1 MTPISSCINSSGLP
15 HFSKR
20 ELLVGD
26 VSSQD
31 VALASLQ
38 PAPKRLSIPSITLAE
53 ADEIPVETLVRFAL
67 RDGRRPRPIYTAH
80 KWFARRLPSVFRSL
94 LIGVTSAP
102 GADFESLYYGDADLR
117 GLTVLDPFVGGGTSV
132 FEASRLGASVHGC
145 DVDPVA
151 CAVSQL
157 ELDAGEMPDL
167 QLVLEALKE
176 RVGRQIM
183 EFHRSG
189 NELALHHFWVQHV
202 TCTHCA
208 TIFDAHPNYL
218 LADDGQVRHAF
229 CAHCDEVVALPAG
242 TTEFDCG
249 CCGGHTVCEAGLG
262 AGGRTTCPTC
272 GHSESLIERGRRE
285 GVPTWR
291 LFAVETIAQTD
302 DRRLVPISN
311 RVFRRANDEDRQRF
325 DAASAALSRGLADG
339 TLTLPQDPIEAEG
352 WSDSRLVA
360 YGYRHWTELFNDRQR
375 LHLALLMREIRA
387 LEEPV
392 RTSIAM
398 AFSDHLTTNCM
409 MASYAYGWRRL
420 TPLFSVR
427 AFRHI
432 QRPVEL
438 NPWVER
444 TGRGSFPNT
453 VRKLGQAAAYARAPK
468 EPTGKAE
475 FVPVALR
482 VPKHRGTI
490 HLGSAQALTFLAD
503 ASVDVVLTDP
513 PYFDNIAY
521 SELAQFFAPWL
532 SALGVVNRLPRDQ
545 VMTESLVARKH
556 QPQSVQHFISG
567 LGRAFAEIE
576 RVLRPKGIVAF
587 SYRHTEAPA
596 WLALAEAI
604 AMTGLHVTQVL
615 PMPGEVGMGLH
626 GQGERGLWDA
636 IFILRRGRRVALP
649 ELYVSTNDI
658 EAAEVAVAAW
668 LERYGALAIPFNA
681 IDAIALKRAFLVGQA
696 LVKGKKNGVKNR
708 IALKQALR

>member
-1 MTPISSCINSSGLP
+1 MVASFL
-15 HFSKR
+15 KR
-20 ELLVGD
+20 ELLVRD
-26 VSSQD
+26 VSTQD
-31 VALASLQ
+31 AALASPQ
-38 PAPKRLSIPSITLAE
+38 SAPKRLSIPSLTLAE

-132 FEASRLGASVHGC
+132 FEALRLGASVHGC

-157 ELDAGEMPDL
+157 ELDASEMPDM
-167 QLVLEALKE
+167 QPVFEALKE
-176 RVGRQIM
+176 RVGRQIG
-183 EFHRSG
+183 EYHRSG
-189 NELALHHFWVQHV
+189 DELVLHHFWVQHV
-202 TCTHCA
+202 NCAHCA
-208 TIFDAHPNYL
+208 TNFDAHPNYV
-218 LADDGQVRHAF
+218 LADDGKVRYAF

-242 TTEFDCG
+242 TLEFDCS
-249 CCGGHTVCEAGLG
+249 CCGGHTICGAGLG
-262 AGGRTTCPTC
+262 KGGRSACPSC

-285 GVPTWR
+285 GVPEWR
-291 LFAVETIAQTD
+291 LFAVETIAKTD
-302 DRRLVPISN
+302 DRRVVPICN
-311 RVFRRANDEDRQRF
+311 RVFRRATDVDRQQF
-325 DAASAALSRGLADG
+325 KEASVALAKGLADG
-339 TLTLPQDPIEAEG
+339 TLTLPQDPIEADG
-352 WSDSRLVA
+352 WSDNRLLA
-360 YGYRHWTELFNDRQR
+360 YGYRRWTELFNDRQL
-375 LHLALLMREIRA
+375 LHLALLMKEIRA

-409 MASYAYGWRRL
+409 MASYAHGWRRL

-468 EPTGKAE
+468 EPTVDGE

-482 VPKHRGTI
+482 IPKHHGTI
-490 HLGSAQALTFLAD
+490 HLGSARSLKFLAD
-503 ASVDVVLTDP
+503 ASVDVVMTDP

-521 SELAQFFAPWL
+521 SELAQFFTPWL
-532 SALGVVNRLPRDQ
+532 SALGVINSLPRDQ
-545 VMTESLVARKH
+545 VTTESLVARKH
-556 QPQSVQHFISG
+556 QPQSVQHYISG
-567 LGRAFAEIE
+567 LGEAFSEIE

-604 AMTGLHVTQVL
+604 VATGLHITRVL

-636 IFILRRGRRVALP
+636 IFMLRRGRRATNP
-649 ELYVSTNDI
+649 ELYVSEQDI
-658 EAAEVAVAAW
+658 AAAEAAVAEW
-668 LERYGALAIPFNA
+668 QERYGALSIPFNA
-681 IDAIALKRAFLVGQA
+681 IDAVALKRAFLVGQA
-696 LVKGKKNGVKNR
+696 LAKGKKGGVKNR
-708 IALKQALR
+708 ITLKQALR